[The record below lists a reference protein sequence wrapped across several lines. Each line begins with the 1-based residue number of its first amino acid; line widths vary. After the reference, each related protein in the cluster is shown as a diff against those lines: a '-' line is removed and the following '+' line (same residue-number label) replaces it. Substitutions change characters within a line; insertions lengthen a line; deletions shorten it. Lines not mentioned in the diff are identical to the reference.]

1 MITIKRLSECT
12 FNQAVMAWNRGFE
25 GYFSNMTFTLDQ
37 FTRRF
42 VLDGLSPNL
51 SIVAFDGEEPVGF
64 ILSGIRVI
72 NGKRVSWNGGTGVA
86 TDYRGKG
93 VGQQLMEA
101 AISIYKDE
109 EVEIALLE
117 AISQNERAIKL
128 YTNYGYKVIDQL
140 VHLHQ
145 NGPLPTNVLAGSSDY
160 TIERKLP
167 VDVIE
172 LPFYKS
178 MASWQTH
185 WNNGRD
191 GESIIVSD
199 ADGNKVGYALYRRA
213 FNEEAKQ
220 IAIVLIQCE
229 IAPGRE
235 DEKEIVHTMLH
246 ELYVPSMDIQR
257 SVINM
262 PVGNASVITS
272 LQECGFS
279 VKVEQVH
286 MLKEM

>member
-12 FNQAVMAWNRGFE
+12 FDQAVVAWNRGFE

-51 SIVAFDGEEPVGF
+51 SIVAFDGDEPVGF
-64 ILSGIRVI
+64 ILSGIRMI
-72 NGKRVSWNGGTGVA
+72 NGKKVSWNGGTGVA

-93 VGQQLMEA
+93 VAQLLMEA
-101 AISIYKDE
+101 AISIYKE
-109 EVEIALLE
+109 EDTDIALLE

-145 NGPLPTNVLAGSSDY
+145 NGPLPADAFAGSGGY
-160 TIERKLP
+160 TTERKLP
-167 VDVIE
+167 VDVID

-199 ADGNKVGYALYRRA
+199 SEGNKVGYALYRRA

-229 IAPGRE
+229 VVPGRE
-235 DEKEIVHTMLH
+235 DEGEIVRTMLN
-246 ELYVPSMDIQR
+246 ELYTPAMDIQR
-257 SVINM
+257 TVINM
-262 PVGNASVITS
+262 PVGNETVITS
-272 LQECGFS
+272 LKECGFS
-279 VKVEQVH
+279 VKVEQVY